1 MNLTRI
7 LALAL
12 RSILFLVLVVSTS
25 RLSAQLN
32 VNENANNA
40 TMSNLIQGSGVII
53 SNFTVIS
60 GADQQVSSFTNTNAA
75 GNPLNIPNGL
85 LLSTGRGTQ
94 AVGPNNNA
102 GSSVGNGIT
111 YVDPDIT
118 AIQGNAT
125 NDVVVVEF
133 DVIPLCDTMQLTFV
147 FGSEEYAEYTC
158 ADFNDAFGFFVSG
171 PGISGPYLNGAEN
184 FARLPDGTPVSI
196 GTVNQGSAGAFGDPA
211 NCASFANSGS
221 YLDNTGNAF
230 LQADGLTVRLRAS
243 GVVLKPSTKTCLC
256 HAPCQCKVTL

>member
-25 RLSAQLN
+25 RLFAQLN

-60 GADQQVSSFTNTNAA
+60 GTDQQVSSFTNTNAV

-102 GSSVGNGIT
+102 GSSVGNGIN

-147 FGSEEYAEYTC
+147 FGSEEYAE
-158 ADFNDAFGFFVSG
+158 
-171 PGISGPYLNGAEN
+171 
-184 FARLPDGTPVSI
+184 
-196 GTVNQGSAGAFGDPA
+196 
-211 NCASFANSGS
+211 
-221 YLDNTGNAF
+221 
-230 LQADGLTVRLRAS
+230 
-243 GVVLKPSTKTCLC
+243 
-256 HAPCQCKVTL
+256 

>member
-1 MNLTRI
+1 M
-7 LALAL
+7 
-12 RSILFLVLVVSTS
+12 
-25 RLSAQLN
+25 
-32 VNENANNA
+32 
-40 TMSNLIQGSGVII
+40 
-53 SNFTVIS
+53 
-60 GADQQVSSFTNTNAA
+60 
-75 GNPLNIPNGL
+75 
-85 LLSTGRGTQ
+85 
-94 AVGPNNNA
+94 
-102 GSSVGNGIT
+102 
-111 YVDPDIT
+111 
-118 AIQGNAT
+118 
-125 NDVVVVEF
+125 
-133 DVIPLCDTMQLTFV
+133 
-147 FGSEEYAEYTC
+147 
-158 ADFNDAFGFFVSG
+158 SG